1 MQNVNR
7 DTVFYILLVISLIL
21 TRVPI
26 VGIYFRVVNT
36 MIHET
41 GHALMALFSSGSV
54 LRVEYF
60 SNTEG
65 NALTKSSGRLGS
77 ILVSLAGYPFSSA
90 MGLLFFYLIHSGWE
104 VVVLYVVAGLA
115 FINLFFFVRNRYGI
129 FWLITF
135 LLVTGSVLY
144 FQQEFLLFAFPVF
157 IAMIV
162 MVDSLLSA
170 VHLLLISLHTP
181 KKAGDAKNLKKF
193 TGIPAFVWALLFMA
207 FASYTVYLS
216 VSLFFNLN
224 LFIQK

>member
-104 VVVLYVVAGLA
+104 VVVLYIVAGLA
-115 FINLFFFVRNRYGI
+115 FINLLFFVRNRYGI